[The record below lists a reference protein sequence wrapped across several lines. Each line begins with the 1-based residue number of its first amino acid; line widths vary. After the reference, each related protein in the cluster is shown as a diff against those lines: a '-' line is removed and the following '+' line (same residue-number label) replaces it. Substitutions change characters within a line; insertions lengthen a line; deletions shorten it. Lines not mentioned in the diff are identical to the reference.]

1 MIKILLSAVL
11 FFSFMNCSAS
21 AAVIKNVDFGLQ
33 ADEVVITFLPL
44 SAGEASLIQ
53 DGSGETILIN
63 TGNASSYLELKKW
76 LKRYK
81 VKKINQLV
89 ITKQQKYYDSNV
101 QRAVNDYHI
110 KRIIVPAQYQAEFQ
124 TEKWKE
130 NDLFQLTD
138 NIHVDVLH
146 ASKQKT
152 SAMDLLFTIGEHRIL
167 YAMSSSDEVEEKF
180 LRIPLTHV
188 DVLKIP
194 NFGEGTFF
202 SNAFL
207 KQLDTQLAVM
217 FTKPGCSYSPR
228 LLSNLTAEWIE
239 LYDVREGSAYSIKMS
254 LKSYDVMK
262 FSAK

>member
-89 ITKQQKYYDSNV
+89 ITKQQQYYDSNV

-152 SAMDLLFTIGEHRIL
+152 AAMDLLFTIGEHRIL

-188 DVLKIP
+188 DV
-194 NFGEGTFF
+194 
-202 SNAFL
+202 
-207 KQLDTQLAVM
+207 
-217 FTKPGCSYSPR
+217 
-228 LLSNLTAEWIE
+228 
-239 LYDVREGSAYSIKMS
+239 
-254 LKSYDVMK
+254 
-262 FSAK
+262 

>member
-1 MIKILLSAVL
+1 MIKMLISAVL
-11 FFSFMNCSAS
+11 FFGFMNCSVS

-33 ADEVVITFLPL
+33 ADEIVITFLPL

-63 TGNASSYLELKKW
+63 TGSVSSYPELKKW
-76 LKRYK
+76 LQRYK
-81 VKKINQLV
+81 VKKINQLI
-89 ITKQQKYYDSNV
+89 ITKQQKYYNSNV
-101 QRAVNDYHI
+101 QRAVNDYQI
-110 KRIIVPAQYQAEFQ
+110 ERIIAPAQYQAEFQ

-146 ASKQKT
+146 ASKQA
-152 SAMDLLFTIGEHRIL
+152 AMDLLFTIGEHRIL
-167 YAMSSSDEVEEKF
+167 YAMSNSNEVEEKF
-180 LRIPLTHV
+180 LRIPLTDV
-188 DVLKIP
+188 AVLKVP
-194 NFGEGTFF
+194 NFGEGAFF

-207 KQLDTQLAVM
+207 KQLNTQLAVM
-217 FTKPGCSYSPR
+217 FTKPDRSYSGQ
-228 LLSNLTAEWIE
+228 LLSNLTAEWID